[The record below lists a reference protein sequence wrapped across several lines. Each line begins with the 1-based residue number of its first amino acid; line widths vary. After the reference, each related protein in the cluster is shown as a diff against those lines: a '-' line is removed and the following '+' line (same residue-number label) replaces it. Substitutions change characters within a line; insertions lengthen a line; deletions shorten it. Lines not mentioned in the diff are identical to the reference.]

1 MEERCWE
8 VEEQACASQDGKVFK
23 DYFKYEIDLYSVN
36 PGNIQRDTFKLH
48 NFVKRDRAKN
58 GKIVKYF

>member
-1 MEERCWE
+1 MCLLEWY
-8 VEEQACASQDGKVFK
+8 KVFK